1 MFGGVAIYGLA
12 TIVFGVSTHFLLSMF
27 ALIALGAGDMVSV
40 YVRQS
45 LVQLETPDR
54 IRGRVSAVSSVF
66 IGASNE
72 LGEFRSGLAAFAL
85 GLVPSVVIG
94 GLVTL
99 GFTGLWAFIF
109 PVLARMNTFPRPEN
123 GDGSIFPCRT
133 GRKIDPSPFSGK

>member
-1 MFGGVAIYGLA
+1 ML
-12 TIVFGVSTHFLLSMF
+12 

-45 LVQLETPDR
+45 LVQLETPDQ

-72 LGEFRSGLAAFAL
+72 LGEFRSGLTAFAF

-99 GFTGLWAFIF
+99 GVTGLWMFIF
-109 PVLARMNTFPRPEN
+109 PVLARMNTFPRPE
-123 GDGSIFPCRT
+123 
-133 GRKIDPSPFSGK
+133 